1 MPSRSDVRKR
11 LRDARR
17 ALSPE
22 QRVAHAEA
30 LAWHLAR
37 QPLFL
42 TSRRIA
48 AYLPVDSEMDP
59 MPLVWRA
66 WELGKTVY
74 LPVLVPYGHNRLW
87 FAPFR
92 EGDPLVRNRFGIAE
106 PLRIHRERANAIEL
120 DLVLAP
126 LVGFDAR
133 GNRLG
138 MGGGFYDRSF
148 AFLNRRQC
156 WKKPRLI
163 GLAHECQQVPR
174 LDGASWD
181 VPLHAIATE
190 EGLRI
195 IGQKIKT
202 PLRGTA

>member
-22 QRVAHAEA
+22 QRAAHADA

-37 QPLFL
+37 HPLFL
-42 TSRRIA
+42 NSRRIA
-48 AYLPVDSEMDP
+48 AYLPVDGEMDS

-92 EGDPLVRNRFGIAE
+92 DGDALVRNRFGIAE
-106 PLRIHRERANAIEL
+106 PLRIHRERANSIEL

-138 MGGGFYDRSF
+138 MGGGFYDRSL
-148 AFLNRRQC
+148 AFLNRRRC

-174 LDGASWD
+174 LDGAPWD

-190 EGLRI
+190 SGLRI
-195 IGQKIKT
+195 IARPTTK
-202 PLRGTA
+202 P

>member
-1 MPSRSDVRKR
+1 MPSRSDVRKQ

-17 ALSPE
+17 ALDPA

-30 LAWHLAR
+30 LAWRLAR
-37 QPLFL
+37 HPLFL
-42 TSRRIA
+42 NSRCIA
-48 AYLPVDSEMDP
+48 AYLPVDGEMDP

-87 FAPFR
+87 FAPYR
-92 EGDPLVRNRFGIAE
+92 DGDPLVRNRFGIAE
-106 PLRIHRERANAIEL
+106 PLRIHRERANAIQL

-148 AFLNRRQC
+148 AFLNRRHS

-163 GLAHECQQVPR
+163 GMAHACQQVPR
-174 LDGASWD
+174 LDGAPWD

-190 EGLRI
+190 HGVRI
-195 IGQKIKT
+195 LGEHHS
-202 PLRGTA
+202 P

>member
-17 ALSPE
+17 ALSPA
-22 QRVAHAEA
+22 QRAAHADA
-30 LAWHLAR
+30 LAWRLAR
-37 QPLFL
+37 HPLFL
-42 TSRRIA
+42 NSRRIA
-48 AYLPVDSEMDP
+48 AYLPVDGEMDP

-87 FAPFR
+87 FAPYR
-92 EGDPLVRNRFGIAE
+92 EGDSLVRNRFGIAE

-126 LVGFDAR
+126 LVGFDAQ

-148 AFLNRRQC
+148 AFLNRRHC

-163 GLAHECQQVPR
+163 GMAHACQQVPR
-174 LDGASWD
+174 LDGAPWD

-190 EGLRI
+190 DGVRVI
-195 IGQKIKT
+195 
-202 PLRGTA
+202 

>member
-22 QRVAHAEA
+22 QRAAHAEA

-37 QPLFL
+37 HPLFL
-42 TSRRIA
+42 NSRRIA

-163 GLAHECQQVPR
+163 GLAHACQQVPR
-174 LDGASWD
+174 LDGAAWD

-202 PLRGTA
+202 P